1 VKNKSVAVELTVE
14 EEAGLRKPYVVRGRE
29 AYTCFMPLGFHILAR
44 EFLGAAE
51 DIQVKGDFS
60 LVQGFLYCRSIELSL
75 KAFLL
80 AKNVPVSR
88 FKGRKGIGH
97 DLNRGLK
104 EAELKGLVDIVE
116 IPSIY
121 KEELRK
127 ANDYYATKQGF
138 EYMDDYDVLMRWRSV
153 SDFPSIEVLSDFA
166 SRLVAKLGKVCEE
179 SVRDL
184 IEKAREGKLHGNG
197 E

>member
-1 VKNKSVAVELTVE
+1 VKKKKVDAELVVEA
-14 EEAGLRKPYVVRGRE
+14 EAGWRKPHVVRGRE
-29 AYTCFMPLGFHILAR
+29 AYTCFMPLGFHILAS
-44 EFLGAAE
+44 EFLEAAG
-51 DIQVKGDFS
+51 DIQVRGDFS

-80 AKNVPVSR
+80 AKSVPVSR
-88 FKGRKGIGH
+88 LKGRKGIGH
-97 DLNRGLK
+97 DLDRGLK
-104 EAELKGLVDIVE
+104 EAELQGLVDIVE

-153 SDFPSIEVLSDFA
+153 SDFPSIEVLSEFA
-166 SRLVAKLGKVCEE
+166 STLVAKLGEICVK

-184 IEKAREGKLHGNG
+184 VEKANLYVNG
-197 E
+197 ER